1 MQNKYKHKI
10 IMLII
15 IFSIV
20 VILSLNSQAKEV
32 NIVCTNTALEDFTSN
47 LLTENATI
55 EYIMPPGVCPAFY
68 DTKPSDIDK
77 ILSADIIISLG
88 STKMESWLSN
98 LITYNPDVDI
108 IECKDLGEWNI
119 PSGAK
124 TFVQCISNELSFLLP
139 EKNSSIRANAEIY
152 MEQIDEKA
160 KEIQEIIENNG
171 ALGKEV
177 ICMQWQEDFL
187 EWLGLNVVYSY
198 GPPQGLS
205 VQDEIDIINAA
216 STNNIYVIID
226 NLQSGTDFGSRVASE
241 SGASHVIFSNFPGAI
256 PGTDTYLDMI
266 TYNTEQ
272 LLNGISTYE
281 YKQGDI
287 VELEGEITNLEFQ
300 RNASLITT
308 IIFVIIAL
316 ILYVMYKKK

>member
-1 MQNKYKHKI
+1 MQNKYKHKF
-10 IMLII
+10 IM
-15 IFSIV
+15 FSI
-20 VILSLNSQAKEV
+20 ILLFIIVLSINSQAKEL

-47 LLTENATI
+47 LVTENATI
-55 EYIMPPGVCPAFY
+55 DYIMPPGVCPAFY
-68 DTKPSDIDK
+68 DTKPSDIEK
-77 ILSADIIISLG
+77 VLSADIIISLG
-88 STKMESWLSN
+88 SIKMESWLSN
-98 LITYNPDVDI
+98 LITYNPDIDI

-124 TFVQCISNELSFLLP
+124 TYVQCISNKLSILLP
-139 EKNSSIRANAEIY
+139 EINSSIQANADIY
-152 MEQIDEKA
+152 IEQIDKKA
-160 KEIQEIIENNG
+160 EELKGIIENNG
-171 ALGKEV
+171 TLGKEV

-187 EWLGLNVVYSY
+187 GWLGLDVVYSY

-205 VQDEIDIINAA
+205 VKDEIDIINAA
-216 STNNIYVIID
+216 SSNKTYAIID

-287 VELEGEITNLEFQ
+287 VELEKDITNLELQ
-300 RNASLITT
+300 RNASLITAV
-308 IIFVIIAL
+308 IFVILAL
-316 ILYVMYKKK
+316 ILFVMYKKK

>member
-1 MQNKYKHKI
+1 MLTI
-10 IMLII
+10 IL
-15 IFSIV
+15 SIV

-160 KEIQEIIENNG
+160 KELQEIIENNG

-216 STNNIYVIID
+216 STNNINVIID

-266 TYNTEQ
+266 TYNIEQ

-287 VELEGEITNLEFQ
+287 VVLEEEITNLELQ

-308 IIFVIIAL
+308 AIFVILAL
-316 ILYVMYKKK
+316 ILFVLYKKK

>member
-1 MQNKYKHKI
+1 
-10 IMLII
+10 
-15 IFSIV
+15 
-20 VILSLNSQAKEV
+20 VILSLNSQAKEL
-32 NIVCTNTALEDFTSN
+32 NIVCTNTALEDFTSK
-47 LLTENATI
+47 LITENATI
-55 EYIMPPGVCPAFY
+55 DYIMPPGVCPAFY

-77 ILSADIIISLG
+77 IISADIIISLG
-88 STKMESWLSN
+88 SINMESWLSN
-98 LITYNPDVDI
+98 LITYNLDVDI

-124 TFVQCISNELSFLLP
+124 TYVQCISNKLSVLLP
-139 EKNSSIRANAEIY
+139 EINSSIQANSDIY
-152 MEQIDEKA
+152 MKQIDDKA
-160 KEIQEIIENNG
+160 EALQELIETNR

-177 ICMQWQEDFL
+177 ICMQWQEDFI
-187 EWLGLNVVYSY
+187 EWLGLDVIYSY

-205 VQDEIDIINAA
+205 AQDRIDIINAA
-216 STNNIYVIID
+216 SNNKIYSVID
-226 NLQSGTDFGSRVASE
+226 NLQSGTDFGARVASE

-300 RNASLITT
+300 RNATFISTV
-308 IIFVIIAL
+308 IFVIIAL
-316 ILYVMYKKK
+316 ILFVMYKKK

>member
-10 IMLII
+10 IMLTII
-15 IFSIV
+15 LSIV

-160 KEIQEIIENNG
+160 KELQEIIENNG

-216 STNNIYVIID
+216 STNNINVIID

-266 TYNTEQ
+266 TYNIEQ

-287 VELEGEITNLEFQ
+287 VVLEEEITNLELQ

-308 IIFVIIAL
+308 AIFVILAL
-316 ILYVMYKKK
+316 ILFVLYKKK

>member
-1 MQNKYKHKI
+1 MQNKNKHKFIMFTI
-10 IMLII
+10 ILLPII
-15 IFSIV
+15 VFS
-20 VILSLNSQAKEV
+20 LSSQAKEV
-32 NIVCTNTALEDFTSN
+32 NILCTNTALEDFTSN
-47 LLTENATI
+47 LVIENATI
-55 EYIMPPGVCPAFY
+55 DYIMPPGVCPAFY
-68 DTKPSDIDK
+68 DTKPSDIDE
-77 ILSADIIISLG
+77 IISADIIISLG
-88 STKMESWLSN
+88 STNMESWLSN
-98 LITYNPDVDI
+98 LITYNQDVDI
-108 IECKDLGEWNI
+108 IECKNLGEWNI

-124 TFVQCISNELSFLLP
+124 NYVQCISNKLSVLLP
-139 EKNSSIRANAEIY
+139 ELNSSIQANADLY
-152 MEQIDEKA
+152 MEKIDIKA
-160 KEIQEIIENNG
+160 EELKEIIENNG

-187 EWLGLNVVYSY
+187 EWLGLKVVYSY

-216 STNNIYVIID
+216 SSNQIKVVID
-226 NLQSGTDFGSRVASE
+226 NLQSGTDFGARVASE

-256 PGTDTYLDMI
+256 PRTDTYLDMI

-287 VELEGEITNLEFQ
+287 VELEKDITNLELQ

-308 IIFVIIAL
+308 VIFVILAL
-316 ILYVMYKKK
+316 ILFVLYKKK

>member
-1 MQNKYKHKI
+1 MQNKYKDKFIMFTI
-10 IMLII
+10 ILLLV
-15 IFSIV
+15 IV
-20 VILSLNSQAKEV
+20 LSLSSQAKEV
-32 NIVCTNTALEDFTSN
+32 NIICTNTALEDFTSN
-47 LLTENATI
+47 LVTENATI

-68 DTKPSDIDK
+68 DTKPGDIDK
-77 ILSADIIISLG
+77 VLSADIIISLG

-124 TFVQCISNELSFLLP
+124 TYVQCISNKLSILLP
-139 EKNSSIRANAEIY
+139 DINSSIQAHADIY

-160 KEIQEIIENNG
+160 EELKEIIENNG

-205 VQDEIDIINAA
+205 TQDEIDIINAA
-216 STNNIYVIID
+216 STNKIYAIID
-226 NLQSGTDFGSRVASE
+226 NLQSGTDFGARVASE

-266 TYNTEQ
+266 SYNTEQ
-272 LLNGISTYE
+272 LLNGISTSE

-287 VELEGEITNLEFQ
+287 VELEEEITNLELQ
-300 RNASLITT
+300 RNVSLIFTSIF
-308 IIFVIIAL
+308 IILTL
-316 ILYVMYKKK
+316 ILFVMYKKK